1 MEIEGKSADAE
12 VAAKYFSEDG
22 EECKRTGTLWT
33 CIAHIVTALIG
44 AGVLSLPWSVAQLGW
59 IGGPLV
65 MVIFAFITYISVH
78 LLSDCYRSP
87 DSVTGKRNRTY
98 MDAVRVNLGKNQIWA
113 CGLLQYLYM
122 YGIAVAYVLTSAG
135 SMRAIR
141 KSNCFHSNGHN
152 ADCQFGNTFYMILFG
167 VIQIL
172 CSLIPDFNNMSW
184 LSAVA
189 AIMSVFYSTIG
200 LGLGI
205 ARVVDNKRIYGNIR
219 GVQTATTA
227 QKVWRVSQA
236 IGDIAFSFPY
246 SFILL
251 EIQDTLRS
259 KPPENLIVKRASIVS
274 ISITALFYLS
284 CACFG
289 YAAFGDD
296 APGNILT
303 GFGFYEPYWLIDF
316 GNACIVLHL
325 VGGYQVFSQPVF
337 AFFEGLI
344 EKVFPK
350 SMTFLKKNYSIC
362 LPCLPVYHFNL
373 IRLVFRTLYVVST
386 VALAM
391 YFPYFN
397 QVLGI
402 LGALNFW
409 PLAIYFPI
417 EMYMGQKR
425 VRSWSTKW
433 VAFEVFSIFC
443 LLISLFALIGSVE
456 GLVRAKLGWAS

>member
-1 MEIEGKSADAE
+1 MA
-12 VAAKYFSEDG
+12 V
-22 EECKRTGTLWT
+22 
-33 CIAHIVTALIG
+33 
-44 AGVLSLPWSVAQLGW
+44 
-59 IGGPLV
+59 
-65 MVIFAFITYISVH
+65 FAFITYTSVH

-87 DSVTGKRNRTY
+87 DSVAGKRNRTY

-122 YGIAVAYVLTSAG
+122 YGISVAYVLTTAV
-135 SMRAIR
+135 SMRAIQ
-141 KSNCFHSNGHN
+141 KSNCYHSKGHN
-152 ADCQFGNTFYMILFG
+152 ADCQFGNTFYMIMFG

-189 AIMSVFYSTIG
+189 AVMSGFYSTIG

-219 GVQTATTA
+219 GVQMATTA
-227 QKVWRVSQA
+227 QKVWRISQA

-259 KPPENLIVKRASIVS
+259 KPPENMIMKRASIVS
-274 ISITALFYLS
+274 ISITTLFYLS
-284 CACFG
+284 CGCFG

-325 VGGYQVFSQPVF
+325 VGGYQVNS
-337 AFFEGLI
+337 
-344 EKVFPK
+344 
-350 SMTFLKKNYSIC
+350 FLTISSS
-362 LPCLPVYHFNL
+362 
-373 IRLVFRTLYVVST
+373 LV
-386 VALAM
+386 
-391 YFPYFN
+391 
-397 QVLGI
+397 
-402 LGALNFW
+402 
-409 PLAIYFPI
+409 
-417 EMYMGQKR
+417 
-425 VRSWSTKW
+425 
-433 VAFEVFSIFC
+433 
-443 LLISLFALIGSVE
+443 LISF
-456 GLVRAKLGWAS
+456 

>member
-1 MEIEGKSADAE
+1 
-12 VAAKYFSEDG
+12 
-22 EECKRTGTLWT
+22 
-33 CIAHIVTALIG
+33 
-44 AGVLSLPWSVAQLGW
+44 
-59 IGGPLV
+59 
-65 MVIFAFITYISVH
+65 
-78 LLSDCYRSP
+78 
-87 DSVTGKRNRTY
+87 
-98 MDAVRVNLGKNQIWA
+98 
-113 CGLLQYLYM
+113 
-122 YGIAVAYVLTSAG
+122 
-135 SMRAIR
+135 
-141 KSNCFHSNGHN
+141 
-152 ADCQFGNTFYMILFG
+152 MIMFG

-189 AIMSVFYSTIG
+189 AVMSGFYSTIG

-219 GVQTATTA
+219 GVQMATTA
-227 QKVWRVSQA
+227 QKVWRISQA

-259 KPPENLIVKRASIVS
+259 KPPENMIMKRASIVS
-274 ISITALFYLS
+274 ISITTLFYLS
-284 CACFG
+284 CGCFG

-344 EKVFPK
+344 EGVLPK
-350 SMTFLKKNYSIC
+350 CMTFLTEDYSIWI
-362 LPCLPVYHFNL
+362 PCLPVYHL
-373 IRLVFRTLYVVST
+373 KPIRLCFRSLYVVST

-409 PLAIYFPI
+409 PLAIYFPV
-417 EMYMGQKR
+417 EMYMVQKR
-425 VRSWSTKW
+425 VKSWSTKW
-433 VAFEVFSIFC
+433 VVFETFSIFC

-456 GLVRAKLGWAS
+456 GLVSAKLGWAS

>member
-1 MEIEGKSADAE
+1 
-12 VAAKYFSEDG
+12 
-22 EECKRTGTLWT
+22 
-33 CIAHIVTALIG
+33 
-44 AGVLSLPWSVAQLGW
+44 
-59 IGGPLV
+59 
-65 MVIFAFITYISVH
+65 MVVFAIITYISAH

-122 YGIAVAYVLTSAG
+122 YGIAVAYVLTSAV

-141 KSNCFHSNGHN
+141 KSNCYHFNGHG
-152 ADCQFGNTFYMILFG
+152 ADCQFGNSFYMIMFG
-167 VIQIL
+167 VIQIF

-184 LSAVA
+184 LSTVA
-189 AIMSVFYSTIG
+189 AIMSGFYSTIG

-205 ARVVDNKRIYGNIR
+205 ARVIDNKRIYGDIS
-219 GVQTATTA
+219 GAKTATA
-227 QKVWRVSQA
+227 SQKVWKISQA
-236 IGDIAFSFPY
+236 FGDIAFSYPY
-246 SFILL
+246 SFVLL

-259 KPPENLIVKRASIVS
+259 KPPENFIMKRASIVS
-274 ISITALFYLS
+274 ISIATLFYLS
-284 CACFG
+284 CGCFG

-303 GFGFYEPYWLIDF
+303 GFGFFEPYWLIDF
-316 GNACIVLHL
+316 ANACIILHL
-325 VGGYQVFSQPVF
+325 VGGYQVYSQPVF
-337 AFFEGLI
+337 AFSEEFI
-344 EKVFPK
+344 ERMLPK
-350 SMTFLKKNYSIC
+350 STAFIKKDYSIGV
-362 LPCLPVYHFNL
+362 PRLPVYHFTL
-373 IRLVFRTLYVVST
+373 IRLCFRSLYVVST

-391 YFPYFN
+391 YFPFFN

-417 EMYMGQKR
+417 EMYMVQKR
-425 VRSWSTKW
+425 VKSWSTKW
-433 VAFEVFSIFC
+433 VVFEVFSILC

-456 GLVRAKLGWAS
+456 GLVSAKLHQGS